1 VSFRVHADLTSFTG
15 RDGRRVVEP
24 GGLELRLGASSV
36 DIRHVLKCRLTG
48 PERTV
53 GHDREMVAAVTV
65 R

>member
-1 VSFRVHADLTSFTG
+1 
-15 RDGRRVVEP
+15 
-24 GGLELRLGASSV
+24 V